1 MILNKHTVL
10 RFLFYFGGF
19 FITAMGITT
28 VLKSGLGAGAWD
40 TVNYNFRELTGITLG
55 TASMSIN
62 IIIML
67 ILVLYNKTP
76 KYFLTIVPIV
86 LIGLFI
92 DLWDLV
98 IYAGFDPVSLTM
110 RLTLYTVGIF
120 IITTGL
126 TLTITSGYPAMVF
139 DELTLMMM
147 KVFRTKS
154 FFKARLFV
162 ELFAI
167 ALATGIG
174 FSAGIGFG
182 AVNVG
187 SFLLAVALPPILS
200 RQLDFVRPRV
210 PFQVSRA

>member
-1 MILNKHTVL
+1 MNKNTML
-10 RFLFYFGGF
+10 RYLFYFGGF
-19 FITAMGITT
+19 FVTAMGITT
-28 VLKSGLGAGAWD
+28 ILRSGLGAGAWD
-40 TVNYNFRELTGITLG
+40 TVNYNFRALTGITLG

-62 IIIML
+62 IVIML
-67 ILVLYNKTP
+67 ILVLYNKSARF
-76 KYFLTIVPIV
+76 FLTVIPIV

-98 IYAGFDPVSLTM
+98 IYADYEPATMMM
-110 RLTLYTVGIF
+110 RLTLYVVGVLIL
-120 IITTGL
+120 TSGL

-147 KVFRTKS
+147 KVFRTES

-162 ELFAI
+162 ELLAI
-167 ALATGIG
+167 VIATGLG
-174 FSAGIGFG
+174 FAAGIGFG

-210 PFQVSRA
+210 PFQVSQT